1 MSSFGMTAAVKI
13 QPIGFSV
20 QYPKTQWRATFV
32 EDASGKYRFSLSGR
46 DFKFE
51 PRDRYYYPSHDEAK
65 RAAYCFLELMKR
77 LDRSRMRLSV
87 LAEIGLLKFPQEVY
101 RTYDLWVVID
111 RTRYTWEVST
121 ANGFCVRSQRWYK
134 HPDSALAKAKAH
146 IDRELAVSQIRGVVG
161 WV

>member
-1 MSSFGMTAAVKI
+1 MTAAVKI

-111 RTRYTWEVST
+111 RTRYT
-121 ANGFCVRSQRWYK
+121 
-134 HPDSALAKAKAH
+134 
-146 IDRELAVSQIRGVVG
+146 
-161 WV
+161 